1 MADTRRR
8 ALDAAVTLVGTG
20 GMRALTHARVDA
32 EAGLPAGSASNWFR
46 TRAALVAGLVD
57 WIAEAELADLT
68 DSTRSAE
75 AGAAPLDIEGFVS
88 ALTAMIERQTEQNA
102 LRTRA
107 RLTLFLDA
115 SPEVQ
120 GPLHA
125 QRRTFARW
133 MRDRAEALG
142 MPDPDAAART
152 LLACGNGL
160 VMHRLTVDPGAP
172 VRPVVERAVRGC
184 VRS

>member
-8 ALDAAVTLVGTG
+8 ALDAAVALVGTG

-46 TRAALVAGLVD
+46 TRATLIAGVVD
-57 WIAEAELADLT
+57 WIAEAELADL
-68 DSTRSAE
+68 AE
-75 AGAAPLDIEGFVS
+75 LAAPRHASLDLEDFVA
-88 ALTAMIERQTEQNA
+88 ALTAMIERQTEQHA

-120 GPLHA
+120 TPLHA

-133 MRDRAEALG
+133 MRERAEELG

-172 VRPVVERAVRGC
+172 VRPVVARAVRGC
-184 VRS
+184 LTA

>member
-1 MADTRRR
+1 
-8 ALDAAVTLVGTG
+8 
-20 GMRALTHARVDA
+20 MRALTHARVDA

-68 DSTRSAE
+68 ESTRPADSADPAE
-75 AGAAPLDIEGFVS
+75 AGAAHLDVEGFVS
-88 ALTAMIERQTEQNA
+88 ALTAMIERQTERNA

-133 MRDRAEALG
+133 MRERAEELG

-160 VMHRLTVDPGAP
+160 VMHRLTVDPDAP

-184 VRS
+184 LRA

>member
-32 EAGLPAGSASNWFR
+32 EAGLPAGSTSNWFR

-57 WIAEAELADLT
+57 WIAEAELADLSGT
-68 DSTRSAE
+68 VSAP
-75 AGAAPLDIEGFVS
+75 GGQAPLDADGFVS
-88 ALTAMIERQTEQNA
+88 ALTAMIERQTEQHP

-115 SPEVQ
+115 APEVQ
-120 GPLHA
+120 TPLHA
-125 QRRTFARW
+125 QRRVFARW
-133 MRDRAEALG
+133 MRERAEELG

-184 VRS
+184 LRG